1 MDVIIPNEGHGIQG
15 GYNVKVL
22 SKVVGTGSNDWPRGC

>member
-1 MDVIIPNEGHGIQG
+1 VDVIMPNEGHGIQG

-22 SKVVGTGSNDWPRGC
+22 SKVGGTGSNGWPLGY